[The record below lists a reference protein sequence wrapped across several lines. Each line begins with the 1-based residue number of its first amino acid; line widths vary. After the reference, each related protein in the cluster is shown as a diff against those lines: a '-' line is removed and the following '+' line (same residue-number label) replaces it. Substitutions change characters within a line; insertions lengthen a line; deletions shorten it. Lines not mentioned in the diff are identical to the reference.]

1 MSNNNV
7 SKTNSDTLRP
17 LKERFILVQI
27 ISAVAIVVCIYV
39 FSIIAI
45 ETSYM
50 GKVDDALASCLG
62 SSDDKDWAPVHY
74 RLSNESDISD
84 SIKHFIFEV
93 ETNKEGKITKAFTGS
108 YSISRTDLTDLAD
121 KCISEGLPGGKVS
134 DGRIKYA
141 LTGLAYGG
149 YRIAFYDMS
158 ALKSYIRLFNII
170 MILVGIFTTLIIG
183 TIASFEANWVT
194 KPLEE
199 SLTRQKQFT
208 ADASHELKTPL
219 TVIKAN
225 IDILKAHPDK
235 TIAEEG
241 KWIDYIDEESG
252 KMKDLIQDML
262 YLAKTDQ
269 LREAPKSVPLDL
281 TDLLYEVYLPFE
293 SLAFE
298 NGVTIASEIEDGLCI
313 SGDETTLRRL
323 FSILIDNA
331 LKYAGDNGM
340 VSVKAYQAQ
349 DKTIIAVNNTG
360 EAIPPDK
367 IDHLFER
374 FYRVDE
380 SRNGKSGGFG
390 LGLSI
395 AKNIV
400 DQHKA
405 VMKVTSNAKDGT
417 TFRVT
422 FTSFER
428 RGIGNSDDRLV
439 KTERRG
445 QNKRSGRS

>member
-1 MSNNNV
+1 
-7 SKTNSDTLRP
+7 
-17 LKERFILVQI
+17 
-27 ISAVAIVVCIYV
+27 
-39 FSIIAI
+39 
-45 ETSYM
+45 
-50 GKVDDALASCLG
+50 
-62 SSDDKDWAPVHY
+62 
-74 RLSNESDISD
+74 
-84 SIKHFIFEV
+84 
-93 ETNKEGKITKAFTGS
+93 
-108 YSISRTDLTDLAD
+108 
-121 KCISEGLPGGKVS
+121 
-134 DGRIKYA
+134 
-141 LTGLAYGG
+141 
-149 YRIAFYDMS
+149 
-158 ALKSYIRLFNII
+158 
-170 MILVGIFTTLIIG
+170 
-183 TIASFEANWVT
+183 
-194 KPLEE
+194 
-199 SLTRQKQFT
+199 
-208 ADASHELKTPL
+208 
-219 TVIKAN
+219 
-225 IDILKAHPDK
+225 
-235 TIAEEG
+235 
-241 KWIDYIDEESG
+241 
-252 KMKDLIQDML
+252 
-262 YLAKTDQ
+262 
-269 LREAPKSVPLDL
+269 
-281 TDLLYEVYLPFE
+281 
-293 SLAFE
+293 
-298 NGVTIASEIEDGLCI
+298 
-313 SGDETTLRRL
+313 
-323 FSILIDNA
+323 
-331 LKYAGDNGM
+331 M